1 MDEQESF
8 FSELI
13 LDIYEKISGELESKT
28 LKKITYPMIIFFQ
41 DYVKIYLYAL
51 YGVLSIFL
59 IINIIVIVL
68 LIKILN
74 KR

>member
-1 MDEQESF
+1 MDEQEGF

-28 LKKITYPMIIFFQ
+28 LKKITYPMLIFFK
-41 DYVKIYLYAL
+41 DYVKIYLYAF

-59 IINIIVIVL
+59 IINIIIIIML
-68 LIKILN
+68 CKILN
-74 KR
+74 K